1 MIYADTSAIVRSYF
15 VDEAE
20 HEELRAL
27 LLSGDRVVSSE
38 LARVELASAAAAA
51 LRAGRLRRSDRLLSR
66 FDAEWRNDGLLT
78 LLDLDPALVLPHA
91 YRLVLQHR
99 LRTLDAIHLAVAL
112 DAARALAVDE
122 LVFVS
127 RDVDQAAAASALGL
141 AVA

>member
-1 MIYADTSAIVRSYF
+1 MLYADTSAILRAYF

-27 LLSGDRVVSSE
+27 LTGGDRVVSSE

-51 LRAGRLRRSDRLLSR
+51 VRAGRLRRADRLLAR
-66 FDAEWRNDGLLT
+66 FDAEWRSDGLLT
-78 LLDLDPALVLPHA
+78 LLHLDPAVALPRAYQLVLE
-91 YRLVLQHR
+91 HR

-112 DAARALAVDE
+112 DAGRELAGDE
-122 LVFVS
+122 LLFVS
-127 RDVDQAAAASALGL
+127 RDGHQADAAAALGL